1 MKTIHES
8 NHTKSIGNIRIEY
21 ISRFYEDVRVEE
33 CHGFHTFY
41 EIDEIDKHIVGV
53 YLEFDNCEID
63 ITSRLKK
70 DELEEILNN
79 IG

>member
-1 MKTIHES
+1 MKTIHETS
-8 NHTKSIGNIRIEY
+8 HIKSIGNIRIEY
-21 ISRFYEDVRVEE
+21 LSRFYEDVRVEE
-33 CHGFHTFY
+33 GHGFHTFY
-41 EIDEIDKHIVGV
+41 DIDEIDKKILAI

-79 IG
+79 LE